1 MQGNKIRQFR
11 LEKGYSQKELAKLLN
26 VTSRTISRW
35 EQNNNQPNPDEL
47 NKLAKLIGVSADEF
61 ERDNDVSLNGYE
73 TKQTVL
79 ERISDSVDNLVT
91 GQDSINE
98 SIVAEREEFRE
109 RQEELI
115 QELRDQNS
123 ELMKKLEET
132 KTTDELQRELLRQK
146 RIRNLILLLFGV
158 VFLLIISIFIW
169 FTINFGPNPNIVTTD
184 QPEVFT
190 TN

>member
-1 MQGNKIRQFR
+1 MQGNRIRQFR
-11 LEKGYSQKELAKLLN
+11 LEKGYSQKELAKLLD

-35 EQNNNQPNPDEL
+35 EKNSNQPNPDEL
-47 NKLAKLIGVSADEF
+47 DKIAKLIGVSVDEI
-61 ERDNDVSLNGYE
+61 ESDNDVSGNSNE
-73 TKQTVL
+73 STQTVL

-91 GQDSINE
+91 GQESINE

-109 RQEELI
+109 RQGELI
-115 QELRDQNS
+115 QELRAQNS

-132 KTTDELQRELLRQK
+132 KTTEELQREILRQK

-158 VFLLIISIFIW
+158 IFLLIISIFIW

>member
-1 MQGNKIRQFR
+1 MHGNKIRQFR

-47 NKLAKLIGVSADEF
+47 NKLAKLIGVSAEDL
-61 ERDNDVSLNGYE
+61 ERDNDVSVNGYE
-73 TKQTVL
+73 SKQIVL

-91 GQDSINE
+91 GQESINE

-109 RQEELI
+109 RQGELI
-115 QELRDQNS
+115 QELRAQNS

-132 KTTDELQRELLRQK
+132 KTTEELQREILRQK

-158 VFLLIISIFIW
+158 IFLLIISIFIW

>member
-1 MQGNKIRQFR
+1 MHGNKIRQFR
-11 LEKGYSQKELAKLLN
+11 LEKGYSQKDLAKLLN

-47 NKLAKLIGVSADEF
+47 HKLAKLIGVSDEDL
-61 ERDNDVSLNGYE
+61 ERDNDVSVNDYE
-73 TKQTVL
+73 SKQTVL

-91 GQDSINE
+91 GQESINE

-109 RQEELI
+109 RQGELI
-115 QELRDQNS
+115 QELRTQNS

-132 KTTDELQRELLRQK
+132 KTTDELQREILRQK

-158 VFLLIISIFIW
+158 IFLLIISIFIW

>member
-1 MQGNKIRQFR
+1 MQGNRIRQFR

-47 NKLAKLIGVSADEF
+47 DKLTKLIGVSLDEL
-61 ERDNDVSLNGYE
+61 ESDNDAFGNGNE
-73 TKQTVL
+73 SKQTVL

-91 GQDSINE
+91 GQDTINE

-123 ELMKKLEET
+123 ELIKKLEET
-132 KTTDELQRELLRQK
+132 KTSDALQRELLRQK
-146 RIRNLILLLFGV
+146 RIRNLILLFLGV
-158 VFLLIISIFIW
+158 LILLIISVFIW

-184 QPEVFT
+184 QPEVFIT
-190 TN
+190 D

>member
-1 MQGNKIRQFR
+1 MHGNKIRQFR
-11 LEKGYSQKELAKLLN
+11 LEKGYSQKDLAKLLN

-47 NKLAKLIGVSADEF
+47 HKLAKLIGVSDEDL
-61 ERDNDVSLNGYE
+61 ERDNDVSVNDYE
-73 TKQTVL
+73 SKQTVL

-91 GQDSINE
+91 GQESINE

-109 RQEELI
+109 RQGELI
-115 QELRDQNS
+115 QELRAQNS

-132 KTTDELQRELLRQK
+132 KTTDELQREILRQK

-158 VFLLIISIFIW
+158 IFLLIISIFIW

>member
-1 MQGNKIRQFR
+1 MHGNKIRQFR

-47 NKLAKLIGVSADEF
+47 HKLAKLIGVSAEDL
-61 ERDNDVSLNGYE
+61 ERDNDVSVNGYE
-73 TKQTVL
+73 SKQIVL

-91 GQDSINE
+91 GQESINE

-109 RQEELI
+109 RQGELI
-115 QELRDQNS
+115 QELRAQNS

-132 KTTDELQRELLRQK
+132 KTTEELQREILRQK

-158 VFLLIISIFIW
+158 IFLLIISIFIW

>member
-1 MQGNKIRQFR
+1 MHGNKIRQFR

-47 NKLAKLIGVSADEF
+47 HKLAKLIGVSAEDL
-61 ERDNDVSLNGYE
+61 ERDNDVSVNDYE
-73 TKQTVL
+73 SKQTVL
-79 ERISDSVDNLVT
+79 ERIFDSVDNLVT
-91 GQDSINE
+91 GQESINE

-109 RQEELI
+109 RQGELI
-115 QELRDQNS
+115 QELRAQNS

-132 KTTDELQRELLRQK
+132 KTTEELQREILRQK

-158 VFLLIISIFIW
+158 IFLLIISIFIW